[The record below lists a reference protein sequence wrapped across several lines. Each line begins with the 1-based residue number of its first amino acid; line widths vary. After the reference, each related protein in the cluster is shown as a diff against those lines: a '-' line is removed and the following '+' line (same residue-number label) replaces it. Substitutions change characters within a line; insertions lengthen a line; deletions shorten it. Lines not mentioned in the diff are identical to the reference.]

1 MRVRVSPFAPKAAYI
16 KRFFYELCWLS
27 LERNRLNEAVP
38 VKNKPLERTLTVS
51 FPLAEYKATVA
62 SRLKEIAKTSR
73 VKGFRPGKT
82 PISIIEQQHGGYV
95 RQELLDEAIRRS
107 FSDTVREK
115 KLRVAAA
122 PSVKITSAED
132 GDSLTYDATFEIYP
146 EITIPDFS
154 EIEIEKYTPNVS
166 DKDVDEMLDRAK
178 KQKISFKPVDR
189 KSKEGDQV
197 KIDFVGKV
205 DGESFAGGSG
215 EDAIFVIGDGQ
226 LLPDFENNLN
236 DLVTGQ
242 SKSFKIVFP
251 KDYQNSDLAGKLAEF
266 TVTAKEVSE
275 PILPEIDEDFVKS
288 LGIASGNLGE
298 LREIFKKNIATEG
311 EQRASNKTKDE
322 IFKIIEKKIPVDLPE
337 SLVNQE
343 AQQIEKKMRGD
354 LEARGMK
361 SDEVKI
367 PLEAFK
373 EEAEGRVRLGILIAE
388 IARQRGLEVKSDQ
401 LKGKIEEFAK
411 GYQKPEEVVRWHYED
426 PTRLQRFESLL
437 IEENVTQLILN
448 ESKVSEVSVDFSDLI
463 GDAK

>member
-1 MRVRVSPFAPKAAYI
+1 M
-16 KRFFYELCWLS
+16 
-27 LERNRLNEAVP
+27 NEAAP
-38 VKNKPLERTLTVS
+38 AKNNPLERTLTVS
-51 FPLAEYKATVA
+51 LPLAEYKASVA

-95 RQELLDEAIRRS
+95 RQELLDEAIRKS
-107 FSDTVREK
+107 FSETVREK

-154 EIEIEKYTPNVS
+154 EIEIKKFAPNVS
-166 DKDVDEMLDRAK
+166 DKDVDEMLDRVK
-178 KQKISFKPVDR
+178 KQKISFKSVDR

-205 DGESFAGGSG
+205 DGETFAGGSG

-236 DLVTGQ
+236 DLAIGQ
-242 SKSFKIVFP
+242 SKNFKVIFP
-251 KDYQNSDLAGKLAEF
+251 KDYQNSDLAGKSAEF
-266 TVTAKEVSE
+266 TVTAKEVNE
-275 PILPEIDEDFVKS
+275 PVLPDLDEEFVKS
-288 LGIASGNLGE
+288 LGVSSGNLSE
-298 LREIFKKNIATEG
+298 LKEMFKKNIVTEG
-311 EQRASNKTKDE
+311 EQRAKNKTKDE
-322 IFKIIEKKIPVDLPE
+322 IFKLIEKKIPVDLPE

-361 SDEVKI
+361 SDEMKI
-367 PLEAFK
+367 PQEAFK

-401 LKGKIEEFAK
+401 LKGKVEEFAK

-426 PTRLQRFESLL
+426 PARLQRFESLL
-437 IEENVTQLILN
+437 IEENVTRLILN